1 MWNELLGHFRFL
13 GLPNLFRC
21 GALSLLGAYF
31 VPFLLPSLEIQVR
44 PFFET
49 GLAAG
54 FAREQ
59 VANIFMD
66 INTRSEQA
74 FATALA
80 DMPVRFPE
88 ALFASVKQ
96 GFEQRILRLRPAA
109 D

>member
-1 MWNELLGHFRFL
+1 MGRTSPGFSTRTDQIKDIKLAKRVGKSRHYNVSR
-13 GLPNLFRC
+13 
-21 GALSLLGAYF
+21 
-31 VPFLLPSLEIQVR
+31 IQVR
-44 PFFET
+44 HFVET

-54 FAREQ
+54 FSREQ
-59 VANIFMD
+59 VANIFTD

-74 FATALA
+74 LAAALA
-80 DMPVRFPE
+80 DMPAGFPE